1 MYLIQYGASGVVS
14 CPCGPY
20 SASTVEVPETVPE
33 KRGTLQ
39 QKLQTKIGGLMILLL
54 SKGSRLTEEEVLRS
68 VADHYGVK
76 RLSVSIRAQRLAD

>member
-1 MYLIQYGASGVVS
+1 VVENVNLMYLIQYGASGVVS

-39 QKLQTKIGGLMILLL
+39 QKLQTKIGALRICDE
-54 SKGSRLTEEEVLRS
+54 RLWF
-68 VADHYGVK
+68 
-76 RLSVSIRAQRLAD
+76 